1 MSAGDTQLMCP
12 HCGSRVMNL
21 AFHFGLHEACG
32 EVESK
37 RRRGTGLIDKMKGDL
52 VEKINA
58 AESVRLTVSQSEKN
72 GELSRPS
79 HKSRKMKKKS
89 KPPKEEKKIDSKT
102 FSGSFTDYMTHLQ
115 EGKEERDQRELNERL
130 KRAAAVKAKKRAEL
144 DSALSFIDGQ
154 LQSGTDLS
162 DDDEEKQTIEKEE
175 ESMFQWIKNYKSE
188 RRERSDDWTRQV
200 TWGEIK
206 GQNQSSQM
214 SEVIQAPSTIS
225 NPRRDE
231 CLAQQVSAGIPDG
244 KVQSK
249 VKMEE
254 DLEDRVTQDMCST
267 SVSTDAKPQ
276 ELKTERVQVD
286 VREKKLCL
294 FVQSGVKKF
303 QVSLG
308 GQKRVKKVRVAV
320 AGQLQVDAHRVELQ
334 VDGRRLHDSSRV
346 GDLHLSG
353 SSIIATLV

>member
-1 MSAGDTQLMCP
+1 MCP

-130 KRAAAVKAKKRAEL
+130 KKAAAVKAKKLAEL

-154 LQSGTDLS
+154 LKSGSDLS
-162 DDDEEKQTIEKEE
+162 DDEEEKHTAEMEEK
-175 ESMFQWIKNYKSE
+175 FQRIRDFKCE
-188 RRERSDDWTRQV
+188 RKERSGDWARKV

-206 GQNQSSQM
+206 GQNQSLQM
-214 SEVIQAPSTIS
+214 SEVIQDPSPIS
-225 NPRRDE
+225 SPSRDE
-231 CLAQQVSAGIPDG
+231 SLTQQVCEDIPG
-244 KVQSK
+244 SRVQSM
-249 VKMEE
+249 VKIEE
-254 DLEDRVTQDMCST
+254 DFEDKVTQELCST
-267 SVSTDAKPQ
+267 SASTDAKPQ
-276 ELKTERVQVD
+276 DLKTERVQVD

-320 AGQLQVDAHRVELQ
+320 AGQLHVEAHRVELQ
-334 VDGRRLHDSSRV
+334 VHGRRLHDSSRV

>member
-1 MSAGDTQLMCP
+1 MCP

-130 KRAAAVKAKKRAEL
+130 KKAAAVKAKKLAEL

-154 LQSGTDLS
+154 LKSGSDLS
-162 DDDEEKQTIEKEE
+162 DDEEEKHTAEMEG
-175 ESMFQWIKNYKSE
+175 ESMIQRIKDFKCE
-188 RRERSDDWTRQV
+188 RKERSGDWASEV

-206 GQNQSSQM
+206 GQNQAPQISELIQGPSLISS
-214 SEVIQAPSTIS
+214 PG
-225 NPRRDE
+225 RDE
-231 CLAQQVSAGIPDG
+231 CSMQQVSEGVSEGI
-244 KVQSK
+244 VQSM

-267 SVSTDAKPQ
+267 SASTDAKPQ

-294 FVQSGVKKF
+294 FVQSGMKKF

-320 AGQLQVDAHRVELQ
+320 AGQLKVDAHRVELQ
-334 VDGRRLHDSSRV
+334 VDGRRLHDSSMV